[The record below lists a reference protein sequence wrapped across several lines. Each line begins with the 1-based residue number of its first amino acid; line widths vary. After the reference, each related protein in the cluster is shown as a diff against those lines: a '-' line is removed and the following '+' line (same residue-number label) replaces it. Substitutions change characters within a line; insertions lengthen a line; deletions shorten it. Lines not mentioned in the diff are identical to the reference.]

1 MYTVMVAAMDKR
13 VVAVD
18 PILNN
23 LAIINQSLQRSKKSQ
38 HVSFIRNPIR
48 SLVLVFF
55 SANNHAR
62 LSDQVERLYP
72 VTNNTANQ
80 GGTRLI
86 PANLMTPGLMEA
98 VSGDPV
104 VSTTL
109 AHLVTF
115 TGADTVIIKLDIEVR
130 TPRAVQTLC
139 WT

>member
-48 SLVLVFF
+48 CLVLIF

-86 PANLMTPGLMEA
+86 PANLMTPGLMAA

-130 TPRAVQTLC
+130 TPRVVQTLC

>member
-1 MYTVMVAAMDKR
+1 M
-13 VVAVD
+13 
-18 PILNN
+18 
-23 LAIINQSLQRSKKSQ
+23 
-38 HVSFIRNPIR
+38 
-48 SLVLVFF
+48 
-55 SANNHAR
+55 
-62 LSDQVERLYP
+62 ERLYP

-86 PANLMTPGLMEA
+86 PANLMTPGLMAA

-109 AHLVTF
+109 AHLVTYA
-115 TGADTVIIKLDIEVR
+115 GADTVIIKLDIEVR